1 MIFEQVRQTFRAHE
15 NIETSSKKK
24 RMGKPQNCFNIVQR
38 RLHKRSHTDK
48 ISPHA
53 NPSPSSSME
62 EEIVEKE
69 ATNFEDPNGAASSIP
84 PFQRNDLTK
93 EDIAAIKIQA
103 IFRGHRVCCSTL
115 GIFFRHFIS

>member
-38 RLHKRSHTDK
+38 RLHKRSHKDK

-53 NPSPSSSME
+53 NTSPSRSME
-62 EEIVEKE
+62 EEIVKKE